1 MLWQAYGEISMMQP
15 NHSCTLLQY
24 QHDFTKVQ
32 IMTIIDL
39 RSDTVTQPTA
49 KMKRAMIEAELGDD
63 VLGDDP
69 TVIRLEDLAADQLG
83 KEAALFCVSGTM
95 SNLVAVLTHC
105 SRGDEMIVGD
115 RAHMFLNEAGN
126 ASALGGIHVR
136 TVPNDERGM
145 LDPRTVGDSIR
156 EVNVHYPRTG
166 LVSLENTHNQCGGTV
181 LDPDDIRSITKV
193 AHQNNIPVHLDGA
206 RIFNAAVYLDI
217 PVSQLAADVDTICF
231 CISKGLCAPVGS
243 LLAGSKEFIT
253 AARRW
258 RQALGGGL
266 RQVGVLAAPGLVA
279 LEEMTTRLNEDHEL
293 ARRLAQ
299 GLMEIPEVSV
309 DPLRVQTNIVMIEV
323 PDLPLGNLVS
333 HLREEGLKVST
344 SNKRLRMVTH
354 YGITANDIDKALTI
368 VKRVVKG
375 KKSVEV

>member
-1 MLWQAYGEISMMQP
+1 MIPSKPDWS
-15 NHSCTLLQY
+15 LLQY
-24 QHDFTKVQ
+24 QHHFTKVQ
-32 IMTIIDL
+32 VMTIIDL
-39 RSDTVTQPTA
+39 RSDTVTQPTPN
-49 KMKRAMIEAELGDD
+49 MKRAMIEADLGDD

-69 TVIRLEDLAADQLG
+69 TVIRLEEMAADRLG

-105 SRGDEMIVGD
+105 TRGDEMIVGD

-136 TVPNDERGM
+136 TLANDERGM
-145 LDPRTVGDSIR
+145 LDPIAVRDSFR

-166 LVSLENTHNQCGGTV
+166 LVSLENTHNQCGGAV
-181 LDPDDIRSITKV
+181 LDPADIRSIAKI
-193 AHQNNIPVHLDGA
+193 AHQNNVPVHLDGA
-206 RIFNAAVYLDI
+206 RIFNASVYLDI

-231 CISKGLCAPVGS
+231 CISKGLCAPAGS
-243 LLAGSKEFIT
+243 LLAGSKEFIR

-258 RQALGGGL
+258 RQALGGGM

-279 LEEMTTRLNEDHEL
+279 LQEMIPRLNEDHEL
-293 ARRLAQ
+293 ANRLVQ

-309 DPLRVQTNIVMIEV
+309 DPLRVQTNIVMVEV
-323 PDLPLGNLVS
+323 PDIPLSSLVA
-333 HLREEGLKVST
+333 HLHEEGLKVST

-354 YGITANDIDKALTI
+354 HGITVDDIDKALMI
-368 VKRVVKG
+368 VKRAVKE
-375 KKSVEV
+375 KRSVEVSGNW